1 MESLGHGDLLNP
13 SALLLRGA
21 VAVSAARE
29 TGASGQQQ
37 QLEPG
42 TSESRSR
49 RCTCGADMGL
59 NGCCRLPPPPAGSPT
74 AAEFLAGLASQTD
87 SPAVTSPTKRATTG
101 VSLYSD
107 GGEVGVVSVSPSDT
121 VEGRHAHVWAHPPN
135 GHPAQVKGVTGG
147 SVYPVYP
154 PTSRGCLAESGDPL
168 LAWRIRGD
176 PRARQTQQKRRG
188 GENWDTGPLGG
199 LIMGSLGSESPLD
212 QVCASVD
219 SDFKR
224 RRPGDGIDA
233 RKSPEAPRG
242 ARAVH
247 CSNNSNQLGHAPRVA
262 PQSPLT
268 PPANQRNGHNV
279 ASSGPAAAT
288 GPPPPLAAAAAE
300 ALCIPTPPS
309 PAGAG
314 WSADHIARRYIVPC
328 MKYYGICVK
337 DDFLGPQL
345 GGRMLEEVEVL
356 NRSGKFRGG
365 QLVSQ
370 NGVPSRSIR
379 GDQIAW
385 VEGREPGCESIGAL
399 MAYIDEAVMHS
410 AANGQLGGCVINGRT
425 KAMVAC
431 YPGNG
436 TGYVRHVDN
445 PNGDG
450 RCITCIYYLN
460 KNWDVKK
467 QGGLLQIF
475 PEGKNMVA
483 NIEPL
488 FDRLLIFWSDRR
500 NPHEVKPAYATRYAI
515 TVWYFDAKER
525 AEAKEKYQLATG
537 QKGVQVPV
545 TQHGRTPVSL
555 SLKE

>member
-1 MESLGHGDLLNP
+1 
-13 SALLLRGA
+13 
-21 VAVSAARE
+21 
-29 TGASGQQQ
+29 
-37 QLEPG
+37 
-42 TSESRSR
+42 
-49 RCTCGADMGL
+49 MGL
-59 NGCCRLPPPPAGSPT
+59 NGCCRCRRCVPPPPVGSPT
-74 AAEFLAGLASQTD
+74 AAEIL
-87 SPAVTSPTKRATTG
+87 PTKWATAG
-101 VSLYSD
+101 ASLYSD
-107 GGEVGVVSVSPSDT
+107 GGGVEVGVGVVSPSDT
-121 VEGRHAHVWAHPPN
+121 VEGRAHVWAHPPN

-154 PTSRGCLAESGDPL
+154 PTSRGCLAESGDPS
-168 LAWRIRGD
+168 LAWRIHGD
-176 PRARQTQQKRRG
+176 PKAREQQQKRRG
-188 GENWDTGPLGG
+188 GEGWDTGPLGG
-199 LIMGSLGSESPLD
+199 LIMGSLGSEGPLD
-212 QVCASVD
+212 QVFSSVD

-233 RKSPEAPRG
+233 HKSPEAPRG
-242 ARAVH
+242 VRGVH
-247 CSNNSNQLGHAPRVA
+247 CSNSSNQLGHVPRVT
-262 PQSPLT
+262 PQSLFT
-268 PPANQRNGHNV
+268 PHANGHNV
-279 ASSGPAAAT
+279 APSGPAAA
-288 GPPPPLAAAAAE
+288 AAAS

-314 WSADHIARRYIVPC
+314 WSAEHIAQRYIVPC

-345 GGRMLEEVEVL
+345 GGRMLEEVELL

-370 NGVPSRSIR
+370 NSVPSRNIR

-385 VEGREPGCESIGAL
+385 VEGREPGCESIGVL
-399 MAYIDEAVMHS
+399 MAYVDEAVMHS
-410 AANGQLGGCVINGRT
+410 AANGQLGDCVINGRT

-460 KNWDVKK
+460 KDWDVKK
-467 QGGLLQIF
+467 QGGLLQLF

-525 AEAKEKYQLATG
+525 AEAKEKYRLATG

-555 SLKE
+555 SLTE